1 MGIRIGSYLTPMSRQ
16 PSRIDVFREA
26 IFTHQNLTVVPDPHT
41 AIFGQN
47 LRVETP
53 RNIF

>member
-1 MGIRIGSYLTPMSRQ
+1 MFSEKLYSLY
-16 PSRIDVFREA
+16 
-26 IFTHQNLTVVPDPHT
+26 QNLTVVPDPHT